1 MYVAEGRLK
10 AASYIH
16 CGRKMSVIGPKGD
29 ENAILQ
35 QMDVPNES
43 GILIPLSFAIQR
55 QLNGMK
61 RRRRPVGSSAAAGC

>member
-1 MYVAEGRLK
+1 
-10 AASYIH
+10 
-16 CGRKMSVIGPKGD
+16 MSVIGPKGD